1 MKTKLLLIA
10 GICLFCGAFS
20 MKAQD
25 TVIVKEGDL
34 TYIKTKGLIEKYET
48 KDLMGHYYR
57 GEANLD
63 RSKQS
68 GEKMRSIYRSVFS
81 KKRAKQLSN
90 VVLVCNV
97 YMDVVENKVVKVNF
111 HTNKKDFPIKL
122 SELDE
127 LEKKIRIAY
136 PELFRFI
143 PYGDNTIGYAVG
155 GGQLI
160 GFHLKFKTL
169 YDED

>member
-25 TVIVKEGDL
+25 TVIVKEGDI
-34 TYIKTKGLIEKYET
+34 TYIKTGNSIEKYET

-57 GEANLD
+57 GEIYYD
-63 RSKQS
+63 RNKQS
-68 GEKMRSIYRSVFS
+68 GEKTLSIWKSVFS

-90 VVLVCNV
+90 VVLVYSV
-97 YMDVVENKVVKVNF
+97 YMDVIENKVVKVRF
-111 HTNKKDFPIKL
+111 HTNKKDLPIKL

-127 LEKKIRIAY
+127 LEKKIRAY

-143 PYGDNTIGYAVG
+143 PVGDNTIGYAVG
-155 GGQLI
+155 GGQCVV
-160 GFHLKFKTL
+160 FHLKFKTL